1 MVAISIFAT
10 WKVARWQRQAHA
22 WKTKRRRLPKKWQD
36 VRKLTC
42 PRKQDHLKRKC
53 PLNQP
58 SIFRR
63 LSLFTSIV
71 CVCVVC
77 RAFRAPS
84 EFRVIMKLSHH
95 PRSPGHFRCCVPTVS
110 THQDLSQNIR
120 WKLKS
125 NFQMLTQKWG
135 QKSWSRKKDPSFPLK
150 CWLFDNGSLYWYLI
164 IPTYITG

>member
-71 CVCVVC
+71 CVCVWYAVLL
-77 RAFRAPS
+77 
-84 EFRVIMKLSHH
+84 ELH
-95 PRSPGHFRCCVPTVS
+95 
-110 THQDLSQNIR
+110 
-120 WKLKS
+120 
-125 NFQMLTQKWG
+125 
-135 QKSWSRKKDPSFPLK
+135 PSF
-150 CWLFDNGSLYWYLI
+150 GSSWNYLI
-164 IPTYITG
+164 IRGPRAISDAVCPLCPHTKTCPKTYVESWNQTFRCWPRNEDKSRGQEKRTLLFHWNVGCLIMDPYIGIL